1 MATNPQQPPA
11 QAPEAEVI
19 LVRGSEE
26 YNEYMRHQGGRI
38 KAVVNGIEDF
48 LSVSGRTLLLVF
60 VLYTTVKGGM
70 TVTGHQVPWMI
81 DILMLAFKVCGLE
94 GSIPGLSRFREN
106 MLLKNTQAATD
117 DAETIRKTITSART
131 LNFLTGVE
139 IMLAAYAA
147 GHNIAL
153 SIPGLPVAITIANI
167 SEFYG
172 YVLLLARLWF
182 ITSFIIEMSRLEVKK
197 PKIISQA
204 EADRLNVEKEQ
215 EQIRMDNAAVQAN
228 INQALAGWTA
238 AQDQKANEQSI
249 RLSGMVQAQI
259 AEALANFQPVQA
271 GQVPDLQAL
280 TQAVANALLPD
291 LQARFSGIDQVLH
304 KQHQA
309 LAQAAAQANQA
320 LAQAKR
326 VPEQEQASGTQ
337 ATNLRQ
343 FKPRPQ
349 MTNAGVQVEN
359 IALLIDP
366 TNATREEL
374 IEEAK
379 RLQRLGLS
387 TYQIGEKLTKPAKTV
402 QSWLPGKKMTTESGE
417 LEAING

>member
-1 MATNPQQPPA
+1 MAMNPPQQPPA
-11 QAPEAEVI
+11 QAPAEEVI

-26 YNEYMRHQGGRI
+26 YNEYMRHQGGRA

-60 VLYTTVKGGM
+60 VLYTTIKGGM
-70 TVTGHQVPWMI
+70 TITGHQIPWFI
-81 DILMLAFKVCGLE
+81 DIVMLAFQVCGLE
-94 GSIPGLSRFREN
+94 GSIPGLSRFRETL
-106 MLLKNTQAATD
+106 LLKNTQAATA

-147 GHNIAL
+147 SHNAA
-153 SIPGLPVAITIANI
+153 IPALPVTITIADI

-182 ITSFIIEMSRLEVKK
+182 ITQFIIEMSRLEVKK

-204 EADRLNVEKEQ
+204 EADRLKAEKEQ
-215 EQIRMDNAAVQAN
+215 EQIRLDNAAIQAN

-238 AQDQKANEQSI
+238 TQDQKANDLSN
-249 RLSGMVQAQI
+249 RLSGTLQAQI

-271 GQVPDLQAL
+271 GQAPDLQAL
-280 TQAVANALLPD
+280 VQAVASHLAPTF
-291 LQARFSGIDQVLH
+291 QAINQAISRQ
-304 KQHQA
+304 QAEMNQA
-309 LAQAAAQANQA
+309 LSRQNEALTQA
-320 LAQAKR
+320 LAQAKQ
-326 VPEQEQASGTQ
+326 VPEPEEKSGTQ

-349 MTNAGVQVEN
+349 APVSGTQGDGITLQINPE
-359 IALLIDP
+359 
-366 TNATREEL
+366 TATREEL
-374 IEEAK
+374 IAEAK
-379 RLQRLGLS
+379 RLRGFKQLS
-387 TYQIGEKLTKPAKTV
+387 TYDIGNMLGKPAKTV
-402 QSWLPGKKMTTESGE
+402 QSWLSNKSLTADSGE
-417 LEAING
+417 MEAVNG